1 MCINIYVCHRY
12 NPIPCQTL
20 HPDISFLCIF
30 ALDMTKAIV
39 FDVGG
44 VLIGL
49 DLERGVRAFREVLG
63 YERIT
68 ELLDPSHQ
76 KGIFGDMEGGIISA
90 DEFRARVLAESRP
103 GSTQEDVDRCVR
115 SILNPVLPE
124 TAAAVRSVYGR
135 FPLYLLS
142 NNNPIGMPACLELM
156 GKAGIGG
163 ALFEDMFVS
172 SEMKM
177 LKPSREFYLEA
188 VRRIGFPPQEI
199 LFIDDSLT
207 NVEAARAIGIDARWL
222 EPGMPLSVLLP

>member
-1 MCINIYVCHRY
+1 M
-12 NPIPCQTL
+12 
-20 HPDISFLCIF
+20 CIF

-63 YERIT
+63 YDRIT

-76 KGIFGDMEGGIISA
+76 KGIFGAMEGGEISA
-90 DEFRARVLAESRP
+90 DEFRASVLAESRP
-103 GSTQEDVDRCVR
+103 GSTPEDVDRCVR

-163 ALFEDMFVS
+163 ELFEDMFVS

-188 VRRIGFPPQEI
+188 VRRIGLPPQEI

-207 NVEAARAIGIDARWL
+207 NVEAARALGIDARWL